1 MNEKLKTMWD
11 GVRSQNLPSH
21 REFREIS
28 NSTKAENKIQLK
40 VDPDFTSKGRDN
52 VR

>member
-1 MNEKLKTMWD
+1 MNEKLKNMWD

-28 NSTKAENKIQLK
+28 NSIKTENKIQLK
-40 VDPDFTSKGRDN
+40 VNPDFTSKGRDN